1 MLYNP
6 VVSNPRGMQLAKE
19 IARTAH
25 DNKCV
30 DVTVLDL
37 REISQVMDFVVICTG
52 TSDRQI
58 RSVADA
64 VREQGRKMGERPYGF
79 CGYESANWI
88 VADFVDVVL
97 HVFAKSYRLYYDL
110 ELLWGDAPRID
121 WAISES
127 A

>member
-1 MLYNP
+1 M
-6 VVSNPRGMQLAKE
+6 SNGDGLQLAKE
-19 IARTAH
+19 VARITH
-25 DNKCV
+25 DNKSE

-37 REISQVMDFVVICTG
+37 RGISQVMDFVVICTG

-58 RSVADA
+58 RAVADRVLEHA
-64 VREQGRKMGERPYGF
+64 RKMGEKPLGL

-88 VADFVDVVL
+88 VVDFVDVVL
-97 HVFAKSYRLYYDL
+97 HIFTGSFRVFYDL

-121 WAISES
+121 WALSES